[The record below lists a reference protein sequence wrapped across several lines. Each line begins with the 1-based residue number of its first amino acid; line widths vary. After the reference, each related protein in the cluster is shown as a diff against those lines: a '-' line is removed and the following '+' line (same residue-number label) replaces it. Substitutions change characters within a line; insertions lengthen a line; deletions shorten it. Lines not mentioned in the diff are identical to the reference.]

1 MLFFHRIIRWLAA
14 AGLVLA
20 WPTQGAPTV
29 TSPIRVVVSF
39 SILQDL
45 VQAVGGADVAVTS
58 LIGPDSDAHVF
69 EPKPDQARLLSQA
82 QLFVVN
88 GLGFEGWLTRLTGS
102 AQYRGPVLVATE
114 GITPVTRTEAGE
126 AAPLPDPHA
135 WQDAHNAVIYAD
147 NIAQALAGADPARA
161 NAYRQRFREYKAKI
175 EALDRH
181 VRDEV
186 GAIPAEKRR
195 VITNHDA
202 FGYYGKAYGVTFL
215 APEGISTDS
224 EPSAKTIAELI
235 RQIRREGIKALF
247 LENVS
252 DPRLVQEL
260 ARESGATLGPPLY
273 SDALSRSNGPA
284 PTYVRMIEYNTA
296 ALKQGMLKN

>member
-1 MLFFHRIIRWLAA
+1 MLFHSIIGRLAA

-20 WPTQGAPTV
+20 WPTQGSPAV
-29 TSPIRVVVSF
+29 ISPIRVVVSF
-39 SILQDL
+39 SILQDI
-45 VQAVGGADVAVTS
+45 VQEVGGGDVAVTS
-58 LIGPDSDAHVF
+58 LVGPDSDAHVF
-69 EPKPDQARLLSQA
+69 EPRPDQARLLSQA

-88 GLGFEGWLTRLTGS
+88 GLGFEGWLARLTGS
-102 AQYRGPVLVATE
+102 AQYRGPVVVATE
-114 GITPVTRTEAGE
+114 GITPITRTEAGE
-126 AAPLPDPHA
+126 AAPSADPHA
-135 WQDAHNAVIYAD
+135 WQDARNAVIYAD
-147 NIAQALAGADPARA
+147 NIARALAGADPARA
-161 NAYRQRFREYKAKI
+161 NAYRQRFREYRAKI
-175 EALDRH
+175 EALDQH
-181 VRDEV
+181 VRDEL

-195 VITNHDA
+195 VITNHEA

-247 LENVS
+247 LENIS

-260 ARESGATLGPPLY
+260 ARETGATLGPPLY

-284 PTYVRMIEYNTA
+284 PTYIRMIEYNTA